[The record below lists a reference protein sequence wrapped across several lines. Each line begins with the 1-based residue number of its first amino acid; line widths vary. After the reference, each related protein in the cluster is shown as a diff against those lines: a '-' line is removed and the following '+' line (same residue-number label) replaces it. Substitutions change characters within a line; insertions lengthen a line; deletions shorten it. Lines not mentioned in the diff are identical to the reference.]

1 MPTAVYFS
9 LIGPLSILLTTFYY
23 SPTKVNFQLC
33 MQVIIIRTYVIM
45 ECCDYPATHTTVQL
59 ELIST
64 QNSYCYLCYF
74 AFEAIAADSWYSS
87 QGLFQ
92 SITQHKTVSF
102 KGGQI
107 QIWLWIVFFS
117 TALVK
122 LLYGAQN
129 KSTYMPLAK
138 WKKKITCII
147 LIVKC
152 DHCYVFINLLSQ
164 TDTLSINSTH
174 MHVHVHVHM

>member
-33 MQVIIIRTYVIM
+33 MQVIIRTYIIM

-92 SITQHKTVSF
+92 SITQHKTASF

-107 QIWLWIVFFS
+107 QIWLWMIFIS

-122 LLYGAQN
+122 N
-129 KSTYMPLAK
+129 KSICHLQME
-138 WKKKITCII
+138 KKITSVI
-147 LIVKC
+147 LVVKC

-164 TDTLSINSTH
+164 TDNLSINSTH
-174 MHVHVHVHM
+174 MPVHVHM